1 MQTDFEDVD
10 IKFHLRT
17 ARTYAITG
25 APLSKGYVMAKK
37 PILKNSD
44 NELPELASKWDKAV
58 SKLDAAKREELEL
71 RNKIVE
77 KAFAGA
83 PEGANSVELLNGTI
97 IKADIKINRTVVVA
111 QLEAA
116 TAYAIEKNDSHLR
129 DLLSAV
135 IRYKPDVVVGA
146 FKAASAEDKKRLG
159 DIIQERLGT
168 AQLEVKFATG
178 DEDAN

>member
-1 MQTDFEDVD
+1 
-10 IKFHLRT
+10 
-17 ARTYAITG
+17 
-25 APLSKGYVMAKK
+25 MAKK

-44 NELPELASKWDKAV
+44 NELPELTVQWDKAV
-58 SKLDAAKREELEL
+58 SKLEAAKKAELEL

-83 PEGANSVELLNGTI
+83 PEGTNSVELLNGTI
-97 IKADIKINRTVVVA
+97 LKADIKINRTVVVA

-116 TAYAIEKNDSHLR
+116 TAYAIEKGDQHLR

-168 AQLEVKFATG
+168 AQLEVKFATEETG
-178 DEDAN
+178 AD